1 MEYSQKRRSNR
12 IPLEIPIYI
21 RVQKGSALEE
31 EEAQTQVISRYG
43 AMVVCRQDLMIG
55 DKFQLVKAASGQTAQ
70 AHVVWRKK
78 SWPSRAWQMGV
89 EIMGQDNFWGLHWS
103 PPPGPAMAGSA

>member
-1 MEYSQKRRSNR
+1 MDYSRKRRSNR
-12 IPLEIPIYI
+12 ILLEIPIYI
-21 RVQKGSALEE
+21 RVQKGGALEE
-31 EEAQTQVISRYG
+31 EEAQTRVISRYG
-43 AMVVCRQDLMIG
+43 AMVVSRQDLMIG
-55 DKFQLVKAASGQTAQ
+55 DEFQLAMVASGQVAR

-103 PPPGPAMAGSA
+103 PPPGQGVPGSA

>member
-1 MEYSQKRRSNR
+1 MEHSQRRRSNR

-21 RVQKGSALEE
+21 RVQKGDSLEV
-31 EEAQTQVISRYG
+31 EEARTRMISRYG
-43 AMVVCRQDLMIG
+43 AMVVCQQDLMIG
-55 DKFQLVKAASGQTAQ
+55 DEIQFVKAASGQAAK

-89 EIMGQDNFWGLHWS
+89 EFLGQENFWGLQWAAPS
-103 PPPGPAMAGSA
+103 GQGVLGSA